1 MRPSWVEVDLNAIA
15 HNIGVFADTVAPA
28 DVLSVV
34 KANAYGHGAVEV
46 ATTVLRAGATWLA
59 VALVEEAAE
68 LRAAGVD
75 APILLL
81 SEPPVADAAEI
92 RRWSITPSVYHPE
105 FVEALAS
112 GPDLLGVH
120 LLVDTGMHRVGVA
133 PDDAADLARMIDQQP
148 SLRLDGV
155 WTHFAV
161 AESDPAF
168 TDAQTVRFARVVRA
182 ISDAGIDPGIVHQSN
197 SAGALYIRPGGA
209 MARIGLGTYGIHPD
223 PDRSVAGL
231 KPAMKVV
238 SHVSHVARHP
248 AGTRPS
254 YGRRMPLRAD
264 ANVATIPIGYAD
276 GVPRLISL
284 RGGSVLIGGER
295 RPFAG
300 VITMDQTM
308 VDCGDDAV
316 AVGEEVVLI
325 GRQGAEEINV
335 DEWAALSD
343 TISWEILC
351 GIGGRLPRRYL
362 PVQSQ
367 P

>member
-1 MRPSWVEVDLNAIA
+1 MRPSWVEVDLDAIA
-15 HNIGVFADTVAPA
+15 HNVGAFARTVDPA
-28 DVLSVV
+28 EVLSVV
-34 KANAYGHGAVEV
+34 KADAYGHGAVEV
-46 ATTVLRAGATWLA
+46 ATTVLQAGATWLA

-68 LRAAGVD
+68 LREAGVT

-81 SEPPVADAAEI
+81 SEPPVADAADV
-92 RRWSITPSVYHPE
+92 RRWRITPSVYHAD
-105 FVEALAS
+105 FVEALGAGS
-112 GPDLLGVH
+112 EPLGVH
-120 LLVDTGMHRVGVA
+120 LLVDTGMHRVGVGPEDA
-133 PDDAADLARMIDQQP
+133 PGLAQLIDQQP

-168 TDAQTVRFARVVRA
+168 TAAQSARFSAVLQEIR
-182 ISDAGIDPGIVHQSN
+182 DAGIDPGIIHQSN
-197 SAGALYIRPGGA
+197 SAGALYIDPGGD

-223 PDRSVAGL
+223 PDRPAADL
-231 KPAMKVV
+231 RPAMKIV

-248 AGTRPS
+248 AGARPS
-254 YGRRMPLRAD
+254 YGRRMPLRSD

-276 GVPRLISL
+276 GVPRVISL

-308 VDCGDDAV
+308 VVCGDDV
-316 AVGEEVVLI
+316 VTVGDEVVLI
-325 GRQGAEEINV
+325 GRQGGEEITV
-335 DEWAALSD
+335 DEWAALAD

-351 GIGGRLPRRYL
+351 GIGDRLPRHHL